1 MTNCESFEHVDSWV
15 QEAQERVPLGG
26 TVQFFLISNK
36 CDLEKGHQV
45 STKEAQELASKYD
58 ILFFETSSV
67 SGRNIEEAL
76 TELTRLIVERP
87 METPKEDVQ
96 RIANLEEPQKMSW
109 CYWF

>member
-15 QEAQERVPLGG
+15 QEAQERFPLGG
-26 TVQFFLISNK
+26 TVPFVLISNK
-36 CDLEKGHQV
+36 CDLGKERQV
-45 STKEAQELASKYD
+45 STKEGQELASKYHVP
-58 ILFFETSSV
+58 FFETSSV
-67 SGRNIEEAL
+67 SGRNIEDAL

-87 METPKEDVQ
+87 VKTPKEDVQ